1 MPPPCGDGDIGAAAG
16 QHPADRGPA
25 NGPCAPLDL
34 YGGFWVKWFLSS
46 SAPAVAARRVDRLEL
61 LEIELG
67 NCLEHVG
74 QSRSFEVVRQ
84 VVEPGAV
91 FVLQI
96 DQRGYCRCPTLRTW
110 RETRRR

>member
-1 MPPPCGDGDIGAAAG
+1 MAG
-16 QHPADRGPA
+16 LGHEDPFPRPGPNGRCRFAQETFAGIRG
-25 NGPCAPLDL
+25 NGREAPMDL

-46 SAPAVAARRVDRLEL
+46 SVPAVAARRVDRLEL

-67 NCLEHVG
+67 NCLELVG

-91 FVLQI
+91 FVL
-96 DQRGYCRCPTLRTW
+96 
-110 RETRRR
+110 